1 MEILPNTARNDQ
13 NSNSSVAS
21 AAAEDKTVITADF
34 QTFLQLLT
42 TQMRNQDPLN
52 PMESQEFATQLATFS
67 GVEQQVRTNQL
78 LETLSNG
85 FGTLGMG
92 QLGSWIGMEAMVQA
106 PANFDGTPITFQAN
120 PASGA
125 SRMDLVVT
133 NQSGAV
139 MQRIPIPVTDAPMEW
154 SGTDGQGR
162 PLPLGTYEFTVDSWS
177 GDELLDSSPA
187 TIRATIEEAQLENG
201 LIYVTL
207 NGGTRVASDDV
218 LGLSRSP
225 QQQ

>member
-1 MEILPNTARNDQ
+1 MEILPNTTRNDQ
-13 NSNSSVAS
+13 NAARS
-21 AAAEDKTVITADF
+21 AASEATEDKTVITADF

-92 QLGSWIGMEAMVQA
+92 QLGSWIGMEAMVEA
-106 PANFDGTPITFQAN
+106 PVAFDGTPIKFQSD
-120 PASGA
+120 PAVGA
-125 SRMDLVVT
+125 SRTDLVVT
-133 NQSGAV
+133 DENGSV
-139 MQRIPIPVTDAPMEW
+139 MQRMPIPTTDETMEW
-154 SGTDGQGR
+154 SGVDGQGR
-162 PLPLGTYEFTVDSWS
+162 PLPLGTYEFSVESWS
-177 GDELLDSSPA
+177 GDELLDARPA

-201 LIYVTL
+201 LIYLTL
-207 NGGTRVASDDV
+207 TGGTRVASDDV
-218 LGLSRSP
+218 LGLGRSP
-225 QQQ
+225 QD